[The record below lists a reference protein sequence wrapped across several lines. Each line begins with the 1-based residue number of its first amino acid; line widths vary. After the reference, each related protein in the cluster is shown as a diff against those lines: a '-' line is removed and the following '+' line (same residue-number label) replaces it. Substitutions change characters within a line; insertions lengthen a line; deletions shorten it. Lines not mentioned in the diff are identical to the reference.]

1 MPRRIAFNPDDLIA
15 CYRAGV
21 FPMAENRDA
30 DSLYIVD
37 PERRGV
43 FPLDRF
49 HVPRRLRR
57 TIRQDRFQITID
69 QDFLGVLDL
78 CAQPAPDRDNTWIN
92 PAIRALYGALH
103 ARGAAHS
110 VEARVDGRLVG
121 GLYGVA
127 LGGAFFGESMVSRE
141 RDASKVALAHLAAR
155 LKVGGFKLLDAQFH
169 TEHLAQFG
177 LEDISRAHFRLLLQN
192 ALAAPAD
199 FFRLPLNAPGDQV
212 LQSIAQTS

>member
-1 MPRRIAFNPDDLIA
+1 MRRRIAFNPDDLIA

-21 FPMAENRDA
+21 FPMAESRDA
-30 DSLYIVD
+30 ESLFLVD

-49 HVPRRLRR
+49 HLPRRLAR
-57 TIRQDRFQITID
+57 TIRQDRFHITID

-78 CAQPAPDRDNTWIN
+78 CAEPAPDRDNTWIN
-92 PAIRALYGALH
+92 PAIRALYGELH
-103 ARGAAHS
+103 ARGVAHS
-110 VEARVDGRLVG
+110 VEARVEGRLVG

-127 LGGAFFGESMVSRE
+127 LGAAFFGESMVSRE
-141 RDASKVALAHLAAR
+141 RDASKVALAHLIAR
-155 LKVGGFKLLDAQFH
+155 LRGGGFKLLDAQFH

-177 LEDISRAHFRLLLQN
+177 LTEISRAQFRAQLQE

-199 FFRLPLNAPGDQV
+199 FRRFPLNASGAQV